1 MRSVWSSA
9 GPEAN
14 MMFQNTYR
22 RPAWNSSHEYGRSET
37 SLCWFQSLLAPED
50 AVLKQVP
57 YRFTSPDFGARNW
70 SGEGRLACIRW
81 PSPYRKAKQ
90 QRPSTQDRYSPH
102 FFTSLSLSLFP
113 CFLESFLPLV
123 SSQSGTRRPIL
134 LLIDNSTFL
143 SSLFALCLT
152 HSDAWIASF
161 SFHEY
166 IGVPRLLDYCNG
178 FTTNDFHDHCH
189 TCPFLTT
196 YRSCQKRQ
204 DPPCH
209 TLLHRRPLLTLNLTP
224 HHLKGMPPSGP
235 HLMMRYFY
243 VPVHR
248 ASTGSQLPVGTFPT
262 RRQMPAV
269 NDTSD

>member
-1 MRSVWSSA
+1 
-9 GPEAN
+9 

-22 RPAWNSSHEYGRSET
+22 RPAWNSSFEICCSET
-37 SLCWFQSLLAPED
+37 SLCSFQRLLPPED

-81 PSPYRKAKQ
+81 PYHHHKAKQ
-90 QRPSTQDRYSPH
+90 QRPSTQDRPSPR
-102 FFTSLSLSLFP
+102 FLTSLSLSL
-113 CFLESFLPLV
+113 
-123 SSQSGTRRPIL
+123 
-134 LLIDNSTFL
+134 TFL
-143 SSLFALCLT
+143 SSLFTLCLT
-152 HSDAWIASF
+152 YSDAWIASF

-166 IGVPRLLDYCNG
+166 IGVTRLLDYCNG

-189 TCPFLTT
+189 TCPFLTI

-209 TLLHRRPLLTLNLTP
+209 SLEHQRPPLTRNPTP
-224 HHLKGMPPSGP
+224 HLNEMLPSGP
-235 HLMMRYFY
+235 HLTMRYFY
-243 VPVHR
+243 VPVRR
-248 ASTGSQLPVGTFPT
+248 ASTGSQSPAGTFPT